1 MNLRLAIATSLFL
14 SVVAPAA
21 LAKWAYVSASV
32 LVSTSDLIAV
42 VDVGPPREELTR
54 FKMSLYHKKAT
65 AKVEQIIKG
74 PKVGTIDIVADITSE
89 NGARICVPDINLT
102 AGRHLVLMRAVDRNY
117 VSNNSNFGFEL
128 IEKDQVHWFANA
140 KVETNLERV
149 SKPLNVVIQEI
160 KQLMQ
165 TK

>member
-1 MNLRLAIATSLFL
+1 MQLRFAVFTTLFL
-14 SVVAPAA
+14 FFAA
-21 LAKWAYVSASV
+21 SAAFAKWAYVSAPV

-42 VDVGPPREELTR
+42 VDVGPPREELTK

-74 PKVGTIDIVADITSE
+74 PKVGTIDIIADITSE
-89 NGARICVPDINLT
+89 NGARICVPDIDLKS
-102 AGRHLVLMRAVDRNY
+102 GRHLVLLRVVDKNY
-117 VSNNSNFGFEL
+117 VSNNSNFGFEP
-128 IEKDQVHWFANA
+128 IERDQVHWYANA
-140 KVETNLERV
+140 TVEANLQRV

-165 TK
+165 AK